1 VIDDQETSRNIQ
13 RSATRTTQVAII
25 QSTERGGSSLV
36 SCLFLF
42 SCYHPSAQTK
52 MATRGVF
59 QLTRLRLY
67 YCEFGGSSATLRQY
81 IGSGRLAAWA
91 TEHPHLE
98 IDVQV
103 RNGNH
108 PFVEA
113 DYKTQAA
120 FHQVSVKNSPD
131 WKDIQEV
138 LDLLRNRSGRKIT
151 KITTPV
157 LTDTPSIQGV
167 WTPFL
172 NLQHEPS
179 FGVKIENNPQS

>member
-1 VIDDQETSRNIQ
+1 MLLFKRIEQFDSVK
-13 RSATRTTQVAII
+13 
-25 QSTERGGSSLV
+25 QSSPPLLSQI
-36 SCLFLF
+36 
-42 SCYHPSAQTK
+42 A

-59 QLTRLRLY
+59 QLTRLRLC
-67 YCEFGGSSATLRQY
+67 YCEHGGSSATLREY

-91 TEHPHLE
+91 ASQPHVE
-98 IDVQV
+98 VDVKV
-103 RNGNH
+103 RNNKH

-113 DYKTQAA
+113 NYKTQAA
-120 FHQVSVKNSPD
+120 FHQVSVKNSPH
-131 WKDIQEV
+131 WKDIQDV
-138 LDLLRNRSGRKIT
+138 LDMLRNRSGRKIT

-179 FGVKIENNPQS
+179 FSVKIENQE

>member
-1 VIDDQETSRNIQ
+1 
-13 RSATRTTQVAII
+13 
-25 QSTERGGSSLV
+25 
-36 SCLFLF
+36 
-42 SCYHPSAQTK
+42 

-59 QLTRLRLY
+59 QLTRLRVC
-67 YCEFGGSSATLRQY
+67 YCEHGGSSATLREY

-91 TEHPHLE
+91 ESKPELE
-98 IDVQV
+98 IHVQV
-103 RNGNH
+103 RNGKH
-108 PFVEA
+108 PYVQA

-131 WKDIQEV
+131 WRDIQQV
-138 LDLLRNRSGRKIT
+138 LDMLRNRSGRKIT

-157 LTDTPSIQGV
+157 LTDTPSVQGV

-179 FGVKIENNPQS
+179 FPVTIENQESNGENTMAG